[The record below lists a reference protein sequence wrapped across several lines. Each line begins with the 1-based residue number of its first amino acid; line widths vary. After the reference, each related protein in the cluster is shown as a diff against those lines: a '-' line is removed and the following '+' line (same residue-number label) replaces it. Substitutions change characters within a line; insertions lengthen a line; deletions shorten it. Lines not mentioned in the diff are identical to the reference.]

1 MFKRRTT
8 GHYVQFSFWWTNRA
22 WWNSGLRFR
31 QNFVR
36 QVCLIILETL
46 NRFTFFSLQ
55 GGKYIIWYYY
65 SVEQRH
71 ISLRR
76 SHIVIPN

>member
-1 MFKRRTT
+1 MFKGRTT

-55 GGKYIIWYYY
+55 GI
-65 SVEQRH
+65 
-71 ISLRR
+71 
-76 SHIVIPN
+76 